1 MDLGCGA
8 KSFLSSG
15 TRSSMVRVFLISSS
29 NSVSRS
35 SLTGIF
41 ILQGGFCNSMT
52 CASAGSD
59 SLCCRESS
67 ANNIRQEPAAIFM
80 PRPKPLVLIILDGWG
95 YRAETKANAIALARK
110 PTYDRLLREYPNTLI
125 HTSGPF
131 VGLPEGQMGNSEVG
145 HLNIGAGRIV
155 HMDITRIDLMIQNG
169 EFFSHPV
176 LLAAMKHARVGERRL
191 HLFGLVSDGGVHS
204 QQAHLY
210 ALLKMAK
217 QQGVDRVFV
226 HAFMDGRDTL
236 PTNGAGYLEQL
247 QQKMREYN
255 SGQIASVSG
264 RYYAMDRDRRW
275 ERISKAYSAMV
286 FADAEGGKQVDP
298 VQGMKDSYNKGVTD
312 EFVIP
317 FVCTDKNGQA
327 LATIRDEDACI
338 CFNFRADRVRQITRA
353 LARNS
358 GLNAKGGS
366 DLPGAAD
373 LDATIPRERLPKNL
387 HYVCMTQ
394 YDKNFSLP
402 VVIPPESMAN
412 ILANVMG
419 GLNMR
424 NLRVAETEKYA
435 HVTYFFNGG
444 VEQPFPGEERVM
456 VQSPKVATYDLK
468 PEMSA
473 AGIADAVVKA
483 ANDSA
488 FDVVIVN
495 FANADM
501 VGHSGKLEPTIK
513 AVETVDACLAQIE
526 KAVRARGGAMLIT
539 ADHGNAELMIDPV
552 TGGPHTAHT
561 TNPVPFIVIAE
572 DASKYSLKPNG
583 SLRDISPTML
593 GMLGIN
599 EPGEMTGADLRAFR
613 IP

>member
-1 MDLGCGA
+1 
-8 KSFLSSG
+8 
-15 TRSSMVRVFLISSS
+15 
-29 NSVSRS
+29 
-35 SLTGIF
+35 LT
-41 ILQGGFCNSMT
+41 
-52 CASAGSD
+52 
-59 SLCCRESS
+59 
-67 ANNIRQEPAAIFM
+67 
-80 PRPKPLVLIILDGWG
+80 RPKPLVLIILDGWG

-176 LLAAMKHARVGERRL
+176 LLAAMKHARAGERRL

-217 QQGVDRVFV
+217 QNGVDRVFV

-255 SGQIASVSG
+255 SGKIATVNG

-275 ERISKAYSAMV
+275 ERIAKAYNAMV
-286 FADAEGGKQVDP
+286 FGDAEGGKCADP
-298 VQGMKDSYNKGVTD
+298 VQGMKDSYNRGVTD
-312 EFVIP
+312 EFVVP
-317 FVCTDKNGQA
+317 FVCTDKNSLP
-327 LATIRDEDACI
+327 LAAIRDDDACI
-338 CFNFRADRVRQITRA
+338 CFNFRADRVRQITRS

-358 GLNAKGGS
+358 GLNANGGS

-373 LDATIPRERLPKNL
+373 LDATIPRGRVPKNL
-387 HYVCMTQ
+387 RYVCMTQ

-444 VEQPFPGEERVM
+444 VERPFPGEERVM

-483 ANDSA
+483 TEDGT
-488 FDVVIVN
+488 FDVIIVN

-501 VGHSGKLEPTIK
+501 VGHSGKIEPTVK
-513 AVETVDACLAQIE
+513 AVETVDACLARIE
-526 KAVRARGGAMLIT
+526 SAVRSKGGAMLIT

-561 TNPVPFIVIAE
+561 TNPVPLIVAAE
-572 DASKYSLKPNG
+572 DAKRYTLKPNG

-593 GMLGIN
+593 GILGVD
-599 EPGEMTGADLRAFR
+599 EPKEMTGTDLRAFLKDK
-613 IP
+613 

>member
-1 MDLGCGA
+1 
-8 KSFLSSG
+8 
-15 TRSSMVRVFLISSS
+15 
-29 NSVSRS
+29 
-35 SLTGIF
+35 
-41 ILQGGFCNSMT
+41 
-52 CASAGSD
+52 
-59 SLCCRESS
+59 
-67 ANNIRQEPAAIFM
+67 M
-80 PRPKPLVLIILDGWG
+80 PHPKPLVLIILDGWG

-110 PTYDRLLREYPNTLI
+110 PVYDRMLRDYPNTLI

-155 HMDITRIDLMIQNG
+155 HMDITRIEVMIQNG

-176 LLAAMKHARVGERRL
+176 LLEAMKNARSGGRKL
-191 HLFGLVSDGGVHS
+191 HLFGLLSDGGVHS
-204 QQAHLY
+204 QQTHLY

-217 QQGVDRVFV
+217 QNGVDRVFV

-255 SGQIASVSG
+255 SGKIATVSG

-275 ERISKAYSAMV
+275 ERIAKGYNAMV
-286 FADAEGGKQVDP
+286 FGQGEGGTYVDP
-298 VQGMKDSYNKGVTD
+298 VQGMKESYNKDVTD
-312 EFVIP
+312 EFVVP
-317 FVCTDKNGQA
+317 FVCVDNRGEP
-327 LATIRDEDACI
+327 LAKIADEDSCI

-353 LARNS
+353 LCRTS
-358 GLNAKGGS
+358 GLNAQGGS

-373 LDATIPRERLPKNL
+373 LDATIPRDRGPKNL
-387 HYVCMTQ
+387 KYVCMTQ
-394 YDKNFSLP
+394 YDQHFTLP

-412 ILANVMG
+412 ILANVMADRK
-419 GLNMR
+419 MR

-444 VEQPFPGEERVM
+444 VEQPFPGEERIV
-456 VQSPKVATYDLK
+456 VPSQKVATYDLK

-473 AGIADAVVKA
+473 AGIAETVIKA
-483 ANDSA
+483 ANDGT
-488 FDVVIVN
+488 FDVMIVN

-513 AVETVDACLAQIE
+513 AVETVDACLGEIE
-526 KAVRARGGAMLIT
+526 KAVRAKGGAMLIT
-539 ADHGNAELMIDPV
+539 ADHGNAEMMIDPA

-561 TNPVPFIVIAE
+561 TNPVPFIVLAE
-572 DASKYSLKPNG
+572 DAKQYTLKPNG
-583 SLRDISPTML
+583 SLRDISPTIL
-593 GMLGIN
+593 GMLGID
-599 EPGEMTGADLRAFR
+599 EPREMTGSDLRVKKTG
-613 IP
+613 